1 MLVLK
6 GFENLWTHRKQQ
18 SSKSSCA
25 KDSVTEK
32 TGKVGW
38 QRGGVSQSGWG
49 QPRVGGAAS
58 GGRGSQRGT
67 GLACGVRIQLN
78 SGEDAMYCSSP
89 NYRDGFVF
97 KPPSAKRASSQEKDW
112 NNGWTACDSKTAVKT
127 FYIHKSMFQ

>member
-1 MLVLK
+1 MDPQETAVIKVKLCK
-6 GFENLWTHRKQQ
+6 GLSNRENW
-18 SSKSSCA
+18 
-25 KDSVTEK
+25 E
-32 TGKVGW
+32 GW
-38 QRGGVSQSGWG
+38 VATGWG
-49 QPRVGGAAS
+49 QPEGVGPAT